1 MHDAL
6 LTPEIWH
13 MLCHSISRVNNSVL
27 LLQTSSTEGSSP
39 AATPLTFPLDR
50 EAMRKSFESHGVHR
64 ERLVFVKRASFTE
77 PAGLMEAV
85 AAAAAADVV
94 VDFSASSVF
103 ALAAAAPV
111 SKRSTL

>member
-1 MHDAL
+1 M
-6 LTPEIWH
+6 
-13 MLCHSISRVNNSVL
+13 
-27 LLQTSSTEGSSP
+27 
-39 AATPLTFPLDR
+39 
-50 EAMRKSFESHGVHR
+50 
-64 ERLVFVKRASFTE
+64 VFVKRASFTE
-77 PAGLMEAV
+77 PAGLMAAV